1 MVLSEII
8 FYYHVSILKTWFNRF
23 KLWIII
29 IKKLS
34 KAVKQL
40 TKVKNRQTN
49 KETDRRTDRKIEGK
63 SAKPEIVSKRIKMF

>member
-1 MVLSEII
+1 MVQQIQTLD
-8 FYYHVSILKTWFNRF
+8 YNYGKTV
-23 KLWIII
+23 
-29 IKKLS
+29 